1 MKTSRNEA
9 SIRVLVTGATGNT
22 GRHIASRLV
31 ELGFTVR
38 TAARESRL
46 ADSTAEH
53 VHFDWADT
61 STHDA
66 VLAGVDRM
74 YLISPLA
81 VEDPSVLMVPFIERA
96 LERGV
101 RRVVLL
107 SSSAIPEGSPGLGTV
122 HRFLRERVPEWAVL
136 QPSWFMQNF
145 VNERHHQ
152 GASLKR
158 EGLLVT
164 ATGEGRVGF
173 VDAQDIAEVGVR
185 ALADEQPHNTA
196 HVITG
201 PQALSYDDIA
211 AVLSQ
216 VAGRPMRHVHVDSE
230 GVQKHMMEAGIPE
243 RYAALLAQLEEAI
256 RQGAEGRVTQTV
268 LRVTGREPRSFE
280 AFARAHAAVWKGG
293 AAELSAQQVPSH
305 LGSGH
310 DRRHVH
316 SQAGTGLG

>member
-1 MKTSRNEA
+1 MNTSRKTD
-9 SIRVLVTGATGNT
+9 SLRVLVTGATGNT
-22 GRHIASRLV
+22 GRHIASRLA

-38 TAARESRL
+38 SAARESRP

-53 VHFDWADT
+53 VRFDWADT
-61 STHDA
+61 SSHEA

-74 YLISPLA
+74 YLIAPPA
-81 VEDPSVLMVPFIERA
+81 VDDPSVLMLPFIDRA
-96 LERGV
+96 VELGV

-122 HRFLRERVPEWAVL
+122 HRALRERVPEWAVL

-164 ATGEGRVGF
+164 ATGDGRVGF
-173 VDAQDIAEVGVR
+173 VDARDIAEVGVR
-185 ALADEQPHNTA
+185 ALADEKSHDTA

-211 AVLSQ
+211 AVLSE
-216 VAGRPMRHVHVDSE
+216 VARRPMRHVKVGSDEIVRHMADS
-230 GVQKHMMEAGIPE
+230 GIPE
-243 RYAALLAQLEEAI
+243 RYAVLLAQLEESI
-256 RQGAEGRVTQTV
+256 RQGSEARVTQTV
-268 LRVTGREPRSFE
+268 LRVTGREPRPFE
-280 AFARAHAAVWKGG
+280 AFARAHSSFWK
-293 AAELSAQQVPSH
+293 
-305 LGSGH
+305 
-310 DRRHVH
+310 
-316 SQAGTGLG
+316 